1 METNYYVVLFHR
13 RDGDLV
19 GSPPTKVPD
28 YLAAVGEAQFQAQE
42 AAGAIAFAL
51 TGEGSEDAE
60 FEFIFKTGDAPDAV
74 PGIWEPA
81 TAS

>member
-1 METNYYVVLFHR
+1 METNYYVVLFDR

-19 GSPPTKVPD
+19 GSSPVPVPD
-28 YLAAVGEAQFQAQE
+28 CLAAIGEAQFHAQE

-51 TGEGSEDAE
+51 IGESSKDAE
-60 FEFIFKTGDAPDAV
+60 FEFIFRTGDAPDGV

-81 TAS
+81 T